1 MSLKA
6 QLMDDMK
13 AAMKAKEDG
22 KQKLAVIRMV
32 RSAIRQTEIDGQKE
46 LDDNDIIALIS
57 KEVKM
62 RKDSIDEFKKGGRED
77 LVAQTEAE
85 IAVLMPYLP
94 EQLSEEEVRALVKEA
109 IAATNATTP
118 KDMGKVM
125 GQLMPK
131 VKGRAGGVPNTCKSN
146 ALAQLIE
153 RACTDLTLVY
163 QRVADG

>member
-57 KEVKM
+57 KEEKM
-62 RKDSIDEFKKGGRED
+62 QLYRYHQVLFKKGGRED

-131 VKGRAGGVPNTCKSN
+131 VKGRADGKMVNTIVKE
-146 ALAQLIE
+146 LL
-153 RACTDLTLVY
+153 
-163 QRVADG
+163 G

>member
-32 RSAIRQTEIDGQKE
+32 RSAIRQSEIDGQKE

-118 KDMGKVM
+118 KKIW
-125 GQLMPK
+125 
-131 VKGRAGGVPNTCKSN
+131 VKSWDSSCLKLKD
-146 ALAQLIE
+146 ALTEKWLIPSSKN
-153 RACTDLTLVY
+153 Y
-163 QRVADG
+163 

>member
-1 MSLKA
+1 MSLKT

-13 AAMKAKEDG
+13 AAMKAKEAG

-32 RSAIRQTEIDGQKE
+32 RAAIRQTEIDGKKE
-46 LDDNDIIALIS
+46 LNDNDIIALIS

-62 RKDSIDEFKKGGRED
+62 RRDSIEEFQKGGRQD
-77 LVAQTEAE
+77 LVDQTEAE

-94 EQLSEEEVRALVKEA
+94 AQLSEEEVRALVQEA
-109 IAATNATTP
+109 IATVNASTP

-131 VKGRAGGVPNTCKSN
+131 VKGRADGKMVNTIVKELLN
-146 ALAQLIE
+146 AL
-153 RACTDLTLVY
+153 
-163 QRVADG
+163 

>member
-1 MSLKA
+1 MSLKT

-13 AAMKAKEDG
+13 AAMKAKEAG

-46 LDDNDIIALIS
+46 LDDNDVIALIS

-62 RKDSIDEFKKGGRED
+62 RRDSIDEFKKGGRGD

-94 EQLSEEEVRALVKEA
+94 KQLSEEEVRALVKEA
-109 IAATNATTP
+109 IANTNATTV

-125 GQLMPK
+125 GTASKQLAGLAEGRTISAI
-131 VKGRAGGVPNTCKSN
+131 VKELLG
-146 ALAQLIE
+146 
-153 RACTDLTLVY
+153 
-163 QRVADG
+163 

>member
-94 EQLSEEEVRALVKEA
+94 EQLSEEEVERWLKKQLLLLMQQLLKIWVKSWDSSCLKLKDALTEKW
-109 IAATNATTP
+109 
-118 KDMGKVM
+118 
-125 GQLMPK
+125 
-131 VKGRAGGVPNTCKSN
+131 
-146 ALAQLIE
+146 LIPSSKN
-153 RACTDLTLVY
+153 Y
-163 QRVADG
+163 

>member
-62 RKDSIDEFKKGGRED
+62 RKDSIDEFKGGRED

-131 VKGRAGGVPNTCKSN
+131 VKGRADGKMVNTIVKE
-146 ALAQLIE
+146 LL
-153 RACTDLTLVY
+153 
-163 QRVADG
+163 G